1 MIVARGLW
9 STDVDTGHDISTLT
23 RWLILVIIWDNKLIE
38 CNHIVNVRHWTYL
51 RSKVSMLQSS
61 WTSVITGY
69 VWNGQFEKY
78 KREKKL
84 ISMIRIMISCV
95 KLVDQEKYK
104 EVQQKGLGE
113 HYLAVTYLD

>member
-1 MIVARGLW
+1 M
-9 STDVDTGHDISTLT
+9 
-23 RWLILVIIWDNKLIE
+23 
-38 CNHIVNVRHWTYL
+38 
-51 RSKVSMLQSS
+51 
-61 WTSVITGY
+61 ITGY

-104 EVQQKGLGE
+104 EVHKVSFGSKQKGLGE